1 MSSVEK
7 ESPSRTML
15 LRVGNHCCCRWSVG
29 GGGAMAMNRLSG
41 SCMEWEEIWIFKKR
55 KKEERKRGKFEERA
69 F

>member
-29 GGGAMAMNRLSG
+29 GGGAKAMNRLSD
-41 SCMEWEEIWIFKKR
+41 SCIEWKGIWILKKKEKERR
-55 KKEERKRGKFEERA
+55 KKKGKI
-69 F
+69 